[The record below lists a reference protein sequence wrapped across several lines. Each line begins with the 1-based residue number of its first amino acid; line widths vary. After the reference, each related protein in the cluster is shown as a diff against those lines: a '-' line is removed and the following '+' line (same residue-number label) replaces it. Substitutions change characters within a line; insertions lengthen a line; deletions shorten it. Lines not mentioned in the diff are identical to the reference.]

1 MRNITVATTSRS
13 DYGILYPLL
22 REIDNDKEL
31 NLHLLISGSHMSKE
45 YGKTIS
51 EIIHDGFKDY
61 KIFDVLGQTNSKENA
76 QAVIMSNT
84 INEFSKYFFKN
95 KPDILVLLGDRF
107 ETLGV
112 AISAMLNK
120 VPIAH
125 IHGGEKTIGAI
136 DDAIRHS
143 ITKLSH
149 LHFVSCDEYKNRV
162 RQLGENPN
170 NIFSVGSLGVE
181 NISSIKLKSKGYLQ
195 SILKIKNDKQIFLVA
210 YHPTTLGDLTPI
222 EELKILL
229 SALQIYKEQNIV
241 FTGSN
246 IDHGGSDIN
255 KLIVD
260 TVSKNTNY
268 YFFNSLGRDLFLN
281 LMHHCDLIIG
291 NSSSGIIEAP
301 SFKKPVLNIGRRQEG
316 RVMAKNILHTPLNVT
331 EIRNAIDRAFQK
343 AFNDGLKDVV
353 NPYAKNNVSKEI
365 TGILKSFSNEKLLEK
380 NFVDLI

>member
-1 MRNITVATTSRS
+1 MKNIAVATTSRS

-61 KIFDVLGQTNSKENA
+61 EIFDVLGQTNCKENP

-84 INEFSKYFFKN
+84 INEFSNYFFKN

-170 NIFSVGSLGVE
+170 NIFSVGSLAVE
-181 NISSIKLKSKGYLQ
+181 NISSIKLKSKENLQ

-210 YHPTTLGDLTPI
+210 YHPTTLGNLTPI

-301 SFKKPVLNIGRRQEG
+301 SFKKPVLNIGHRQEG
-316 RVMAKNILHTPLNVT
+316 RVMAKNILQAPLNVK
-331 EIRNAIDRAFQK
+331 EIRNAIDRASQK

-365 TGILKSFSNEKLLEK
+365 TGILKSFSSEKLLEK

>member
-31 NLHLLISGSHMSKE
+31 NLRLLISGSHLSKE

-61 KIFDVLGQTNSKENA
+61 EIFDVVGQTYSKENP

-84 INEFSKYFFKN
+84 INEFSNYFLKN

-120 VPIAH
+120 IPIAH

-255 KLIVD
+255 KLIIE
-260 TVSKNTNY
+260 TVSKHTNY

-281 LMHHCDLIIG
+281 LMYHCNLIIG

-301 SFKKPVLNIGRRQEG
+301 SFKKPVLNIGNRQEG
-316 RVMAKNILHTPLNVT
+316 RVMAKNILQAPLDVT
-331 EIRNAIDRAFQK
+331 EIRNAIDRASQK

-365 TGILKSFSNEKLLEK
+365 TGVLKTFSSEKLLEK

>member
-1 MRNITVATTSRS
+1 MKIIAVATTARS

-22 REIDNDKEL
+22 REINNDKEL
-31 NLHLLISGSHMSKE
+31 NLHLLISGSHLAKE
-45 YGKTIS
+45 HGETIS
-51 EIIHDGFKDY
+51 EIINDGFKDY
-61 KIFDVLGQTNSKENA
+61 KILDVLDCTNSEENL
-76 QAVIMSNT
+76 QAIIMSNT
-84 INEFSKYFFKN
+84 INKFSNYFYKN

-120 VPIAH
+120 IPIAH

-149 LHFVSCDEYKNRV
+149 LHFVSCEEYKNRV

-170 NIFSVGSLGVE
+170 KIFSVGSLGVE
-181 NISSIKLKSKGYLQ
+181 NISSIKLKSKEKIRNL
-195 SILKIKNDKQIFLVA
+195 LKIINNKKIFLVS
-210 YHPTTLGDLTPI
+210 YHPTTLSELTPI
-222 EELKILL
+222 EEIEILL
-229 SALQIYKEQNIV
+229 SALQIYKNQNIV

-255 KLIVD
+255 KLIID

-281 LMHHCDLIIG
+281 LMYHCDLMIG

-301 SFKKPVLNIGRRQEG
+301 SFKKAVINIGSRQEG
-316 RVMAKNILHTPLNVT
+316 RVMAKNILQAPLDVT
-331 EIRNAIDRAFQK
+331 QIRNTIDRALQK
-343 AFNDGLKDVV
+343 AFNDELKEVV

-365 TGILKSFSNEKLLEK
+365 TGILKTCSIEKLLDK

>member
-1 MRNITVATTSRS
+1 MKNITVATTSRS

-31 NLHLLISGSHMSKE
+31 NLHLLISGSHLSKE

-51 EIIHDGFKDY
+51 EIINDGFKDY
-61 KIFDVLGQTNSKENA
+61 EIFDVLGQTNSKENP

-84 INEFSKYFFKN
+84 INEFSNYFFKN

-120 VPIAH
+120 IPIAH

-181 NISSIKLKSKGYLQ
+181 NISSIKLKSKENLQ
-195 SILKIKNDKQIFLVA
+195 SILKIKNNKQIFLVA
-210 YHPTTLGDLTPI
+210 YHPTTLSELTPI
-222 EELKILL
+222 EEFKILL

-255 KLIVD
+255 KLIID

-281 LMHHCDLIIG
+281 LMYHCDLIIG

-316 RVMAKNILHTPLNVT
+316 RVMAKNILQAPLDVT
-331 EIRNAIDRAFQK
+331 EIRNAIDRASQK
-343 AFNDGLKDVV
+343 AFNDELKDVV

-365 TGILKSFSNEKLLEK
+365 TGILKTFSSEKLLEK

>member
-51 EIIHDGFKDY
+51 EIIHDGFTDY
-61 KIFDVLGQTNSKENA
+61 EIFDVLGQTNSKGNL

-84 INEFSKYFFKN
+84 INEFSNYFFKN

-120 VPIAH
+120 IPIAH

-181 NISSIKLKSKGYLQ
+181 NILSIKLKSRENLQ
-195 SILKIKNDKQIFLVA
+195 SILKIKNNNKIFLVA
-210 YHPTTLGDLTPI
+210 YHPTTLGNLTPI

-255 KLIVD
+255 KLIIN
-260 TVSKNTNY
+260 TVSKHTNY

-301 SFKKPVLNIGRRQEG
+301 SFKKPVLNIGHRQEG
-316 RVMAKNILHTPLNVT
+316 RVMAKNILQAPLNVK
-331 EIRNAIDRAFQK
+331 EIRNAIDRALQK
-343 AFNDGLKDVV
+343 DFNDKLKDIV

-365 TGILKSFSNEKLLEK
+365 TGILKSFSSEKLLEK

>member
-51 EIIHDGFKDY
+51 EIIDDGFKDY
-61 KIFDVLGQTNSKENA
+61 EIFDVVGQTYSKENP

-84 INEFSKYFFKN
+84 INEFSNYFFKN

-181 NISSIKLKSKGYLQ
+181 NISSIKLQSKENLK

-222 EELKILL
+222 QELKILL

-281 LMHHCDLIIG
+281 LMYHCDLIIG

-316 RVMAKNILHTPLNVT
+316 RVMAKNILQSPLNVT
-331 EIRNAIDRAFQK
+331 EIRNAIDRASQK

-365 TGILKSFSNEKLLEK
+365 TGILKSFSSEKLLEK

>member
-1 MRNITVATTSRS
+1 MN
-13 DYGILYPLL
+13 
-22 REIDNDKEL
+22 
-31 NLHLLISGSHMSKE
+31 
-45 YGKTIS
+45 
-51 EIIHDGFKDY
+51 DGFKDY
-61 KIFDVLGQTNSKENA
+61 KILNILECTKSKENL

-84 INEFSKYFFKN
+84 INKFSNYFYLK

-120 VPIAH
+120 IPIAH
-125 IHGGEKTIGAI
+125 IHGGEKTTGAI

-149 LHFVSCDEYKNRV
+149 LHFVSCDEYRNRV
-162 RQLGENPN
+162 RQLGEDPN

-181 NISSIKLKSKGYLQ
+181 NISSIKFKSKKNLQ
-195 SILKIKNDKQIFLVA
+195 DILKIKNDKEIFLVA
-210 YHPTTLGDLTPI
+210 YHPTTLSELTPI
-222 EELKILL
+222 EEIEVLL
-229 SALQIYKEQNIV
+229 SALQIYKEKNII

-246 IDHGGSDIN
+246 LDHGGREIN
-255 KLIVD
+255 KIIMD
-260 TVSKNTNY
+260 AVSKNTNY

-281 LMHHCDLIIG
+281 LMYHCDLMIG

-301 SFKKPVLNIGRRQEG
+301 SFKKPVLNIGSRQEG
-316 RVMAKNILHTPLNVT
+316 RVMAKNILQAPLNVT
-331 EIRNAIDRAFQK
+331 QIRNTINQAFQITFIK
-343 AFNDGLKDVV
+343 QLKDVV

-365 TGILKSFSNEKLLEK
+365 TDILKTYSNKNLINK

>member
-1 MRNITVATTSRS
+1 
-13 DYGILYPLL
+13 
-22 REIDNDKEL
+22 
-31 NLHLLISGSHMSKE
+31 
-45 YGKTIS
+45 
-51 EIIHDGFKDY
+51 
-61 KIFDVLGQTNSKENA
+61 
-76 QAVIMSNT
+76 MSNT
-84 INEFSKYFFKN
+84 INEFSNYFLKN

-120 VPIAH
+120 IPIAH

-181 NISSIKLKSKGYLQ
+181 NISSIKLKSKENLQ

-210 YHPTTLGDLTPI
+210 YHPTTLSELTPI
-222 EELKILL
+222 EEFKILL

-281 LMHHCDLIIG
+281 LMYHCDLIIG
-291 NSSSGIIEAP
+291 NSSGGIIEAP

-316 RVMAKNILHTPLNVT
+316 RVMAKNILQAPLDVT
-331 EIRNAIDRAFQK
+331 EIRNAIDRASQK
-343 AFNDGLKDVV
+343 AFNDELKDVV

-365 TGILKSFSNEKLLEK
+365 TGILKTFSSEKLLEK

>member
-281 LMHHCDLIIG
+281 LMYHCNLIIG

-365 TGILKSFSNEKLLEK
+365 TGILKSFSSEKLLEK

>member
-1 MRNITVATTSRS
+1 MKNIAVATTSRS
-13 DYGILYPLL
+13 DYGILHPLL

-31 NLHLLISGSHMSKE
+31 NLHLLISGSHLSKE
-45 YGKTIS
+45 YGETIS
-51 EIIHDGFKDY
+51 EIINDGFKEY
-61 KIFDVLGQTNSKENA
+61 KMFDILDRSNSNENL
-76 QAVIMSNT
+76 QATIMSNT
-84 INEFSKYFFKN
+84 INEFSNYFFKN

-120 VPIAH
+120 IPIAH

-162 RQLGENPN
+162 RQLGENPD

-181 NISSIKLKSKGYLQ
+181 NISSIKFKSKESLQ
-195 SILKIKNDKQIFLVA
+195 TILKIKNKNKIFLVA
-210 YHPTTLGDLTPI
+210 YHPTTLSKLAPI
-222 EELKILL
+222 EEMKILL
-229 SALQIYKEQNIV
+229 SALQVYKEQNIV

-255 KLIVD
+255 KMVID
-260 TVSKNTNY
+260 AASKYTNY
-268 YFFNSLGRDLFLN
+268 YFFNSLGRYLFLN
-281 LMHHCDLIIG
+281 LMYHCDLMIG
-291 NSSSGIIEAP
+291 NSSSSIIEAP
-301 SFKKPVLNIGRRQEG
+301 SFKKPVLNIGSRQEG
-316 RVMAKNILHTPLNVT
+316 RVMAKNILQVSLDVT
-331 EIRNAIDRAFQK
+331 QIRNTIDQALQK
-343 AFNDGLKDVV
+343 DFSDELKGVV
-353 NPYAKNNVSKEI
+353 NPYAKNNTSKEI
-365 TGILKSFSNEKLLEK
+365 TGILKTCSSEKLLDK

>member
-1 MRNITVATTSRS
+1 MKNIAVATTSRS
-13 DYGILYPLL
+13 DYGILHPLL

-31 NLHLLISGSHMSKE
+31 TLHLLISGSHLSKE

-51 EIIHDGFKDY
+51 EIINDGFKDY
-61 KIFDVLGQTNSKENA
+61 EIFDVLVRANSKENQ
-76 QAVIMSNT
+76 QALIMSNT
-84 INEFSKYFFKN
+84 ITEFSNYFFKN

-120 VPIAH
+120 IPIAH

-181 NISSIKLKSKGYLQ
+181 NISSIKLKSKENLQ
-195 SILKIKNDKQIFLVA
+195 SILKIKNNKQIFLVA
-210 YHPTTLGDLTPI
+210 YHPTTLSELTPI
-222 EELKILL
+222 EEFKILL

-255 KLIVD
+255 KLIID

-281 LMHHCDLIIG
+281 LMYHCDLMIG

-301 SFKKPVLNIGRRQEG
+301 SFKKPVLNIGSRQEG
-316 RVMAKNILHTPLNVT
+316 RVMAKNILQAPLDVT
-331 EIRNAIDRAFQK
+331 EICNAINRASQK
-343 AFNDGLKDVV
+343 AFNDELKDVV
-353 NPYAKNNVSKEI
+353 NPYEKNNVSKEI
-365 TGILKSFSNEKLLEK
+365 TGILKTFSSKKLLEK